1 MQSPSVTRKLALLP
15 FILTF
20 LLCSEMP
27 GQNTEV
33 GLNPSLRQVQTL
45 DKNERLTVSN
55 YVVTELPAKKIL
67 KYYPE
72 IKGFVPATS
81 QDELTNLLAKV
92 GANEDLFVYGVP
104 NLVSRE
110 EATREKLDSHG
121 WVQGLPLTSG
131 RYSYLIRAHT
141 TGEGIRFTE
150 GRTDANWQ
158 QINPIVFNDFSLS
171 KGFALFPLQFH
182 PLHQTTAQ
190 FRYLGRQVLDNR
202 QDYLVAFVQE
212 PERSQLAGRIMV
224 NGREFPVAYQGIAW
238 IDPDNFQIARMRID
252 LLKPTPEVGSQMTD
266 IQFSEVRLPLVTK
279 SLWLPRDVLV
289 TRPTKDGAVR
299 EKHQFSDYRVFVSQ
313 PDVAP
318 STQPSAEKPK

>member
-1 MQSPSVTRKLALLP
+1 MQSPSVTRNFSVLSCV
-15 FILTF
+15 FTF
-20 LLCSEMP
+20 LLCSELP
-27 GQNTEV
+27 SQNTEV
-33 GLNPSLRQVQTL
+33 GVSPSLRQIQTL

-55 YVVTELPAKKIL
+55 HVVTELPAKKIP

-72 IKGFVPATS
+72 VKGFVPATS
-81 QDELTNLLAKV
+81 QDELANLLSKI
-92 GANEDLFVYGVP
+92 GANEDLFLYAVP
-104 NLVSRE
+104 NVVARE

-121 WVQGLPLTSG
+121 WVQGLPLSSG
-131 RYSYLIRAHT
+131 HYSYLIRAHT

-150 GRTDANWQ
+150 GRTDASWR
-158 QINPIVFNDFSLS
+158 QIDPIVFNDFSLT
-171 KGFALFPLQFH
+171 KGFALFALQFH
-182 PLHQTTAQ
+182 PLHQTAAQ

-212 PERSQLAGRIMV
+212 PEHSQLAGRIMV

-238 IDPDNFQIARMRID
+238 IDPDSFQIARMRID

-299 EKHQFSDYRVFVSQ
+299 EKHQFSDYRVFVTQ
-313 PDVAP
+313 PDVVP
-318 STQPSAEKPK
+318 STPSTEKPK